1 MEKCCSSCKKNTA
14 NKNSS
19 VRSTKQKELTMLVPS
34 CAMCIKKKSNFIK
47 NQKAKELLSKIE
59 IRIPLINIPLIDA
72 ICYFKTEKQLFCF
85 NNI

>member
-1 MEKCCSSCKKNTA
+1 
-14 NKNSS
+14 
-19 VRSTKQKELTMLVPS
+19 MLVPS

-72 ICYFKTEKQLFCF
+72 ICYFKTKK
-85 NNI
+85 